1 MDKKDREILK
11 YLVEKELKSMN
22 KIEKGIEFPQLE
34 FLKSVETYEKYLKD
48 LLKKIK

>member
-1 MDKKDREILK
+1 MDKKDKEVLK

-22 KIEKGIEFPQLE
+22 KIEKRIEFPQLE
-34 FLKSVETYEKYLKD
+34 FLKSIETYEEYLKT